1 MLLQIKETK
10 NIKMSYP
17 PQPEEDC
24 TVFYCANH
32 SENHYNLTPIP
43 DAGCCDSHCT
53 IFVD

>member
-1 MLLQIKETK
+1 MLQQIKETK

-32 SENHYNLTPIP
+32 SEQRHDLPTMPG
-43 DAGCCDSHCT
+43 DDDCCKHCT
-53 IFVD
+53 IFLD